1 MTKKRNGVIKLKREL
16 GFLYR
21 KIVFFFESYFE
32 FVAFVVAVGLG
43 LCWANTNYVQPFIA
57 NHGLQSAHDFLFSY
71 LAVFQNLPVVG
82 AVFRISWVN
91 PHTYYFIGGVYGA
104 IVGGYYVLMLLFNR
118 QELWLNVQ
126 LIGLRNNLTEKTKDK
141 IKHEVDE
148 NGNKKMTEI
157 NAYAE
162 KTANRLVKRIYGL
175 IDDDGRRVV
184 VVPAGRSVDVMAV
197 MKRRCEEHYV
207 GWIHG
212 NLKGDWPTDYTVEHA
227 WLGEFYT
234 MTEKTSHSKEK
245 NTQVTITE

>member
-57 NHGLQSAHDFLFSY
+57 NYGLQSAHDFLFSY
-71 LAVFQNLPVVG
+71 LAIFQNLPVVG
-82 AVFRISWVN
+82 AVFRISFVT
-91 PHTYYFIGGVYGA
+91 PHTYYVIGGVYLV
-104 IVGGYYVLMLLFNR
+104 IVGGYYVLMLLFKR
-118 QELWLNVQ
+118 QELWLNIQ

-148 NGNKKMTEI
+148 NGNEKMTEI

-175 IDDDGRRVV
+175 VDDDGRRVV